1 MLMSHHQ
8 NQASTAEFH
17 LAQTMIRKTLSLVF
31 PEGFAGI
38 GMKAVGCVFDAPDH
52 CLAHQEWGLTR
63 RSFRPVLGL
72 RWILVFWKL
81 PKGFPRLRIHC
92 LKGIAE
98 TRVEDLASCDQ
109 GYAEGAA
116 MLVRLQVVGP

>member
-1 MLMSHHQ
+1 MLVPHDEDE
-8 NQASTAEFH
+8 AAIAEFD
-17 LAQTMIRKTLSLVF
+17 LSQTMIRKTLSLVF
-31 PEGFAGI
+31 PDDFACIHG
-38 GMKAVGCVFDAPDH
+38 KTVGCVFDAPDH
-52 CLAHQEWGLTR
+52 CLAHQEWRLTR

-81 PKGFPRLRIHC
+81 PKGFPRLHIHC